1 MSNEA
6 AAIRHAFEDNAMKLL
21 HIDSSILG
29 GQSATRELGAAV
41 VKAWRQRNPGLEVHY
56 LDLAREPLSHLSG
69 ELLAARSGPSPEP
82 RSVELQ
88 RDVER
93 SQKIMDDFLAAD
105 VLVIGAPMYNFS
117 IPSQLK
123 AWIDRIAVAGKTFRY
138 TESGPEGL
146 AKGKKAIVISARGG
160 MYGAGSPA
168 ASLDFQENYLRGV
181 FGFLGIT
188 DIEFVRAEGLA
199 HGPSQREQSMTAA
212 HGAIAGELP
221 LAA

>member
-6 AAIRHAFEDNAMKLL
+6 AGIRHAFEDKAMKLL

-29 GQSATRELGAAV
+29 GHSATRELGAAV
-41 VKAWRQRNPGLEVHY
+41 VKAWRQRKPGLEVSY
-56 LDLAREPLSHLSG
+56 LDLAREPLNHLSG
-69 ELLAARSGPSPEP
+69 ELIAARSGPSPEP
-82 RSVELQ
+82 RSAELQ
-88 RDVER
+88 RDVEL
-93 SQKIMDDFLAAD
+93 SQKLMDDFLAAD

-138 TESGPEGL
+138 TENGPEGL

-199 HGPSQREQSMTAA
+199 HGPAQREQ
-212 HGAIAGELP
+212 AIKVALGSVEGELP